1 MDRVLVQ
8 NTEGT
13 IRQRRHLNV
22 KGCYTRVLFMLQ
34 ACGAE
39 R

>member
-1 MDRVLVQ
+1 MHRVLVQ

-13 IRQRRHLNV
+13 IQQRRHLKV
-22 KGCYTRVLFMLQ
+22 KGCYTRLLFMLP